1 VKREEV
7 ASGVVLFLI
16 GSVIAL
22 LSLKMRVG
30 SFRAAGSGMFPLCLG
45 LLLMGLS
52 AAWLLKSL
60 QKTDPGKTAPELA
73 GAGAAKKVALYVG
86 AIVVAILLLS
96 RIGYPLFCA
105 TLLLALL
112 RILGMKNWL
121 HAGLLAVLTAVV
133 SYMLFV
139 RWLLI
144 PLPKGWI
151 GL

>member
-1 VKREEV
+1 MKRVEV
-7 ASGVVLFLI
+7 ASGVVLFLV
-16 GSVIAL
+16 GSVTAL

-30 SFRAAGSGMFPLCLG
+30 SFRAAGSGLFPLCLG

-52 AAWLLKSL
+52 AACLLKSL
-60 QKTDPGKTAPELA
+60 QKTAPGKTAPGPA
-73 GAGAAKKVALYVG
+73 GAGAARQVALYVG

-105 TLLLALL
+105 MLLLALL

-121 HAGLLAVLTAVV
+121 HAGLLAILTAVV

>member
-1 VKREEV
+1 MKRVEV
-7 ASGVVLFLI
+7 ASGVVLFLV
-16 GSVIAL
+16 GSVTAL

-30 SFRAAGSGMFPLCLG
+30 SFRAAGSGLFPLCLG

-52 AAWLLKSL
+52 AACLLKSL
-60 QKTDPGKTAPELA
+60 QKTDPGKTAPGPA
-73 GAGAAKKVALYVG
+73 GAGAARQVALYVG

-105 TLLLALL
+105 MLLLALL

-121 HAGLLAVLTAVV
+121 HAGLLAILTAVV